1 MCLWVGEVL
10 VGGEA
15 YLIGR
20 DSREVLW
27 IGALGIGTRA
37 GAFASRGSWIGVW
50 DPEHLVLGE

>member
-1 MCLWVGEVL
+1 
-10 VGGEA
+10 VGGGA

-27 IGALGIGTRA
+27 IGALGIRTRA